1 MVRSTKNLLERMTT
15 LKRCSRPFNNECE
28 VAGGPRPPT
37 TFRELHDIE
46 RQRTQH
52 RILSKILDCG
62 SSPNKNEGEE
72 KEQEPKNLYR
82 TVCKNPSA
90 HHNLATRQPPAC
102 CGSADP
108 QHRRHRL
115 PAPAAF
121 LRATEGCAPKL
132 WLLHESHHE
141 HANSLRHHRA
151 QQAFF
156 GEESSKISQ
165 IHTNL

>member
-1 MVRSTKNLLERMTT
+1 MEIEVKPVFCSLVFQKDLEKKYPRIGKIRQSKMVRSTKNLLERMTT

-72 KEQEPKNLYR
+72 K
-82 TVCKNPSA
+82 A
-90 HHNLATRQPPAC
+90 
-102 CGSADP
+102 
-108 QHRRHRL
+108 
-115 PAPAAF
+115 
-121 LRATEGCAPKL
+121 
-132 WLLHESHHE
+132 
-141 HANSLRHHRA
+141 
-151 QQAFF
+151 
-156 GEESSKISQ
+156 
-165 IHTNL
+165 